1 MVRGFHCTGEDT
13 MQCEMCGKQ
22 TESLKV
28 ALIEGSEL
36 DVCGD
41 CQSFGEVLHEES
53 DDTDDSG
60 SATAAGGSSGGT
72 SSTGSRSPSPSSGGG
87 GGGGG
92 RRDPLEKMGA
102 LASDYPERVRQARE
116 SMDLTQEELADR
128 LNEKQSLIRK
138 IERGDMRPD
147 EEVRG
152 KLESTLEISLT
163 EDVSADDWE
172 GSGSGEGYTLGDIV
186 ERKD

>member
-1 MVRGFHCTGEDT
+1 MFRGLDCLHEDT

-28 ALIEGSEL
+28 ALVEGSEL
-36 DVCGD
+36 DVCSD
-41 CQSFGEVLHEES
+41 CESFGEVLHEES
-53 DDTDDSG
+53 DDGGAGETAG
-60 SATAAGGSSGGT
+60 SAASSGGT
-72 SSTGSRSPSPSSGGG
+72 GGTASTTTSGGG

-92 RRDPLEKMGA
+92 RRDPFEEMGA
-102 LASDYPERVRQARE
+102 LAADYPERVREARE
-116 SMDLTQEELADR
+116 AMELTQEELADR

-147 EEVRG
+147 EDVRG
-152 KLESTLEISLT
+152 KLESTLEVSLT
-163 EDVSADDWE
+163 EEVAADDWE
-172 GSGSGEGYTLGDIV
+172 SEDSGEGYTLGDIV

>member
-1 MVRGFHCTGEDT
+1 

-28 ALIEGSEL
+28 ALVEGSEL
-36 DVCGD
+36 EVCSD
-41 CQSFGEVLHEES
+41 CESFGEVLHEES
-53 DDTDDSG
+53 DDSGNKGSAAAETGSG
-60 SATAAGGSSGGT
+60 SASSSSGR
-72 SSTGSRSPSPSSGGG
+72 STSPSSGGG

-92 RRDPLEKMGA
+92 RDPLQEMGA
-102 LASDYPERVRQARE
+102 LAGDYPERVRQARE
-116 SMDLTQEELADR
+116 DMDLTQEEVADR

-152 KLESTLEISLT
+152 KLENTLEVSLT
-163 EDVSADDWE
+163 EEVSADDWE
-172 GSGSGEGYTLGDIV
+172 SEGSGEGYTLGDIV

>member
-1 MVRGFHCTGEDT
+1 
-13 MQCEMCGKQ
+13 MQCEMCGKE
-22 TESLKV
+22 TEDLSV

-36 DVCGD
+36 EVCSD
-41 CQSFGEVLHEES
+41 CESFGEVLHEEG
-53 DDTDDSG
+53 DD
-60 SATAAGGSSGGT
+60 AG
-72 SSTGSRSPSPSSGGG
+72 SSTGSSSAGGTSRASTSTSSGGGGG

-92 RRDPLEKMGA
+92 RRDPFEEMGA
-102 LASDYPERVRQARE
+102 LASDYPERVREARE
-116 SMDLTQEELADR
+116 NMDLTQEDLADR

-152 KLESTLEISLT
+152 KLESTLEVSLT
-163 EDVSADDWE
+163 EEVSADDWE
-172 GSGSGEGYTLGDIV
+172 SEGSGGGYTLGDIV

>member
-1 MVRGFHCTGEDT
+1 

-22 TESLKV
+22 SESLKV
-28 ALIEGSEL
+28 ALVEGSEL
-36 DVCGD
+36 EVCSD
-41 CQSFGEVLHEES
+41 CESFGEVLHDGS
-53 DDTDDSG
+53 DD
-60 SATAAGGSSGGT
+60 SSGGGEA
-72 SSTGSRSPSPSSGGG
+72 STGSSSSSGGRTPSPSSGGG

-92 RRDPLEKMGA
+92 GRRDPFEEMGA
-102 LASDYPERVRQARE
+102 LAGDYPERVREARE
-116 SMDLTQEELADR
+116 GMELTQEELADR

-152 KLESTLEISLT
+152 KLESTLEVSLT
-163 EDVSADDWE
+163 EEVSGDDWE
-172 GSGSGEGYTLGDIV
+172 SESSGEGYTLGDIV